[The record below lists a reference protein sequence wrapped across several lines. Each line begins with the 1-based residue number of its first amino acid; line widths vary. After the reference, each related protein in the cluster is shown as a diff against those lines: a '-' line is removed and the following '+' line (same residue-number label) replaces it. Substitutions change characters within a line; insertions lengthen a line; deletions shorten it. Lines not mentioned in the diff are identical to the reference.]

1 MSWFTPNTDS
11 TEGYYDKARYLLIW
25 RISLA
30 FTLVFSVLAV
40 IYLILDPE
48 NSNSVLL
55 GLALGLGGLVY
66 LKFTAKYVPLFW
78 VYSISGTLIVHFS
91 INFIM
96 EYTHYVDFLW
106 MIAVILI
113 AYIGLGS
120 RYGLIFIIINGLG
133 IGVFYFVS
141 LNTHIKILQDKSNI
155 NLAGDYIEVSLV
167 LFLIAYLLHQH
178 FLFSDYTRA
187 KLTLSNENLEAKN
200 QENVVLLKEVHHR
213 VKNNLQIITSL
224 LRLQKAELKPESE
237 VKFDE
242 AIGRI
247 MTMSLIHQKLYQE
260 AELSKLVVKEYV
272 LDLVEEIKNAYQTA
286 AKVTI
291 EVNSSIESIGM
302 KTVVPFGLMINELV
316 SNSFKHAFKSGSEG
330 KIVIHVSAFEENK
343 IALKYYDNGVWRT
356 PDKTCSKFGTE
367 LIETLTEQLDGTY
380 ERIDSTYEFQ
390 FTNID
395 T

>member
-1 MSWFTPNTDS
+1 
-11 TEGYYDKARYLLIW
+11 
-25 RISLA
+25 
-30 FTLVFSVLAV
+30 
-40 IYLILDPE
+40 
-48 NSNSVLL
+48 
-55 GLALGLGGLVY
+55 
-66 LKFTAKYVPLFW
+66 
-78 VYSISGTLIVHFS
+78 
-91 INFIM
+91 
-96 EYTHYVDFLW
+96 

-187 KLTLSNENLEAKN
+187 KLTLSNENLEAQN

-224 LRLQKAELKPESE
+224 LRLQKSELSPESE
-237 VKFDE
+237 MKFDE

-286 AKVTI
+286 AEVTI
-291 EVNSSIESIGM
+291 EVNSSVESIGM

-330 KIVIHVSAFEENK
+330 KIVIHVSAFEKNK
-343 IALKYYDNGVWRT
+343 IALKYYDNGIWKT
-356 PDKTCSKFGTE
+356 PDITCSKFGTE

-390 FTNID
+390 LTNID